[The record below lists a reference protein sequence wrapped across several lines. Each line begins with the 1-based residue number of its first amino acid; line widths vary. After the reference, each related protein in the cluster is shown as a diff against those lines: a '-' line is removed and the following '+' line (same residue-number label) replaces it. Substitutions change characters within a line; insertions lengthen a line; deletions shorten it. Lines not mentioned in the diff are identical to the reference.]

1 MATVSRIILRQSILI
16 ATAALILAGGL
27 TAVEPGKPSKSSIW
41 VLAARAIGAR
51 DPDPAVRN
59 PDWLAERFLG
69 PEERALLAGNPVVVN
84 LDKDYREAMKDPE
97 TRARVLMVNLR
108 THFIDRHMLDAV
120 KAGASQVVIL
130 GAGFESRAY
139 RFRRELRGAKVF
151 EVDFG
156 PTQEYKK
163 RRVAD
168 VLGPPPPNLVFV
180 PVDFNREQASAALRK
195 AGYRVDRKTF
205 FIWEGVSMYLTEQ
218 AVRDFLR
225 DISSHSNSASEI
237 VFDHFN
243 PFFDPPANEANA
255 RLVAMLKEWGEPW
268 LFAIPDG
275 QERQFLAGVGLTLTE
290 RFSLLVTSED
300 ARKFITRQDGSTVGD
315 VQPPASGAPQRTVH
329 WMVVARI
336 GTP

>member
-1 MATVSRIILRQSILI
+1 MCLRKLC
-16 ATAALILAGGL
+16 TAASVSLLCAL
-27 TAVEPGKPSKSSIW
+27 SLNAVEPGKPSKSSIW

-51 DPDPAVRN
+51 EPDPSVRN

-69 PEERALLAGNPVVVN
+69 PEERALLVDNSVVLGLN
-84 LDKDYREAMKDPE
+84 KDYREAMKDPE

-108 THFIDRHMLDAV
+108 THYIDQKMLDAI
-120 KAGASQVVIL
+120 KAGATQVVIL

-139 RFRRELRGAKVF
+139 RFRKELKATKVF

-163 RRVAD
+163 RRVQD

-180 PVDFNREQASAALRK
+180 PIDFTRQTASAVLRK
-195 AGYRVDRKTF
+195 AGYRADRKTF

-218 AVRDFLR
+218 SVRDFLR
-225 DISSHSNSASEI
+225 DISNHASPTSEL

-255 RLVAMLKEWGEPW
+255 RLVAMLKQWGEPW
-268 LFAIPDG
+268 IFAIPDG
-275 QERQFLAGVGLTLTE
+275 QEQQFLASTGLTLTE
-290 RFSLLVTSED
+290 HVSLLVTSPD
-300 ARKFITRQDGSTVGD
+300 ARKYITRQDGTSVGD
-315 VQPPASGAPQRTVH
+315 VQFPAPGTPQRTVH
-329 WMVVARI
+329 WLALTKMGA
-336 GTP
+336 PAK